1 MDSTHKNKTNKKAVK
16 PNKSSRIKWTEN
28 AIKALLFFLLENKER
43 LEGLKYTRGAVSNPE
58 GVQLWLDA
66 EAFLLT
72 YNFEQSYSNVQIA
85 NKWKNL
91 VDNYKVFFLKKNNK
105 YIRIFYL
112 LILNFFT

>member
-1 MDSTHKNKTNKKAVK
+1 MDSTTKSKPNKKAIK

-28 AIKALLFFLLENKER
+28 AVKALLCFLLENKER
-43 LEGLKYTRGAVSNPE
+43 LEDLKYTRGATSNPE
-58 GVQLWLDA
+58 GVQLWSDA

-72 YNFEQSYSNVQIA
+72 YNFEQSYSNIQIA

-105 YIRIFYL
+105 YIRIFIY
-112 LILNFFT
+112 

>member
-1 MDSTHKNKTNKKAVK
+1 M
-16 PNKSSRIKWTEN
+16 
-28 AIKALLFFLLENKER
+28 
-43 LEGLKYTRGAVSNPE
+43 
-58 GVQLWLDA
+58 A